1 MSLLKSIAETVDAN
15 EQAFKETVC
24 ALAENVQIIF
34 TEAQRVE
41 LLETAE
47 EFLGA
52 FAAQLQAGKLKEV
65 PENELK
71 SKLGL
76 VAALDLLRNP
86 EARRAVNL
94 NTIKPY
100 LDTINKVPVD
110 GLSGVGAT
118 LAYNLSK
125 MADNTG
131 RNGMIV
137 RDSLVRM
144 FTQDPDKA
152 YKYLQRLRI
161 QYNQLTNQL
170 SSMTTNKE
178 NRPAGTVGDVSGQP
192 A

>member
-1 MSLLKSIAETVDAN
+1 MSLLKSIAETVETN
-15 EQAFKETVC
+15 EKQFNETVC
-24 ALAENVQIIF
+24 ALAENVQSIF
-34 TEAQRVE
+34 NEPQRVE

-52 FAAQLQAGKLKEV
+52 FVAQLQAGKLKDV

-86 EARRAVNL
+86 EARRAINI

-100 LDTINKVPVD
+100 LDTIKKVPVD

-125 MADNTG
+125 MSDKTG
-131 RNGMIV
+131 RNGMVV
-137 RDSLVRM
+137 RDSLMQM
-144 FTQDPDKA
+144 FMQDPTKA
-152 YKYLQRLRI
+152 FKYIQQLRM

-170 SSMTTNKE
+170 STMVSTKDNQ
-178 NRPAGTVGDVSGQP
+178 PAGTENEIIGQTS
-192 A
+192 

>member
-1 MSLLKSIAETVDAN
+1 MSLLKSIAETVETN
-15 EQAFKETVC
+15 EKQFNETVC
-24 ALAENVQIIF
+24 ALAENVQSIF
-34 TEAQRVE
+34 NEPQRVE

-52 FAAQLQAGKLKEV
+52 FAAQLQAGRLKDV

-86 EARRAVNL
+86 EARRAINI

-100 LDTINKVPVD
+100 LDTIKKVPVD

-125 MADNTG
+125 MSDKTG
-131 RNGMIV
+131 RNGMVV
-137 RDSLVRM
+137 RDSLMQM
-144 FTQDPDKA
+144 FMQDPTKA
-152 YKYLQRLRI
+152 YKYIQQLRM

-170 SSMTTNKE
+170 STMVSTKDNQ
-178 NRPAGTVGDVSGQP
+178 PAGTENEIIGQTS
-192 A
+192 